1 MKNEDIVKKIF
12 ENMQNKLDI
21 HEPSADHQIR
31 FLEKLQQQNKVVTLP
46 AKKRNWYKPLS
57 IAASIAIVIGIAAF
71 SLMSNSTVE
80 ADLASVSPQMQE
92 TQSFFTSAIEVQLEE
107 IGKISSNETR
117 ELVADAMKQLE
128 KLESDYEKLKK
139 DLVHSG
145 NDKRVI
151 SAMIKNF
158 QKRAKLLEEVQQKIN
173 DINEFKLTEN
183 ENSIL

>member
-1 MKNEDIVKKIF
+1 MKKEDTIKKLF
-12 ENMQNKLDI
+12 ERMQDQLDI
-21 HEPSADHQIR
+21 HEPSVDHQIR

-46 AKKRNWYKPLS
+46 TKKRNWIRPLS
-57 IAASIAIVIGIAAF
+57 IAASVAVLIGIVAISF
-71 SLMSNSTVE
+71 ISNPIQE

-92 TQSFFTSAIEVQLEE
+92 TQGFFTSAIKAQLEE
-107 IGKISSNETR
+107 IDKISSAETQ
-117 ELVADAMKQLE
+117 ELVTDAMIQME
-128 KLESDYEKLKK
+128 KLESDYEILKK

-158 QKRAKLLEEVQQKIN
+158 QKRANLLEEVLQKIN
-173 DINEFKLTEN
+173 DINEFKLSEN